1 MSPLPFLFKQQLEYY
16 TSHFAQPLPS
26 FSKKPTKQ
34 ENKLKPKKS
43 HQTSQQKNPPQT
55 TQTTMALFPEL
66 HTLVTT
72 FSLISSKFNTLK
84 MLDHSPSFV

>member
-34 ENKLKPKKS
+34 ENKLKPKNPTKPANK
-43 HQTSQQKNPPQT
+43 KNPHKQLKQPWPFSQNYT
-55 TQTTMALFPEL
+55 LLLPLSLLFLPNS
-66 HTLVTT
+66 T
-72 FSLISSKFNTLK
+72 
-84 MLDHSPSFV
+84 P